1 MVRLVFQV
9 RAQVEHLILALEE
22 LVVVEL
28 AELVLLMEQQVQPI
42 QVAVVVELAEMD
54 QLERAQVVAEVQEL

>member
-9 RAQVEHLILALEE
+9 RAQVDHLLLALEE
-22 LVVVEL
+22 LVVVGL

-42 QVAVVVELAEMD
+42 QVAVAVELAEMD